1 VAEPTL
7 SEVNGRAACIYY
19 KVADTAATTPVI
31 RDIRMIRGVWKFP
44 NFRRKEFKNFTQ
56 YTTEQPE
63 MTRLMGIKE
72 GQNEKNLNRKK
83 K

>member
-31 RDIRMIRGVWKFP
+31 RDIRMIRGV
-44 NFRRKEFKNFTQ
+44 
-56 YTTEQPE
+56 
-63 MTRLMGIKE
+63 
-72 GQNEKNLNRKK
+72 
-83 K
+83 